1 MPLTLENIGGASC
14 EPVSGTAVDMYYGLH
29 SEFSSIEDPKD
40 LCGLTP
46 ASTLTELIEIPAA
59 PGHIMTTGKQL
70 FKIKA
75 VLETGAVKTTMI
87 GEKGRRLFQN
97 EATLEVSGSNAELL
111 GFLRFVK
118 NQSLL
123 FFVEE
128 FGSGQIRQLG
138 SKRLAAWVEG
148 LEHAI
153 EAAVEGKNSVTITI
167 MDKQKWPAAIY
178 KGALQ
183 LTPAV

>member
-1 MPLTLENIGGASC
+1 MPLTLENIGGASA
-14 EPVSGTAVDMYYGLH
+14 EPISGLAVDMYYGLH
-29 SEFSSIEDPKD
+29 ADFSSIEDPKD
-40 LCGLTP
+40 LDGLTT
-46 ASTLTELIEIPAA
+46 ASTFAELVEIPAT

-70 FKIKA
+70 FKISA
-75 VLETGAVKTTMI
+75 ILETGGVKSPMI
-87 GEKGRRLFQN
+87 GEKGRRLYQN
-97 EATLEVSGSNAELL
+97 EATLEIAGSKPELL
-111 GFLRFVK
+111 GFLRWIK
-118 NQSLL
+118 NQKLI

-148 LEHAI
+148 VEHAI
-153 EAAVEGKNSVTITI
+153 EAAVEGKNSVTITV

-183 LTPAV
+183 LAPAV